1 MSNRWVKAIIDN
13 KEEYITNDSRGIHFL
28 EWEIPSVATV
38 NNDIEYTGRDGAI
51 PGIINFSPFSLS
63 LKFFYQGTDMN
74 DLNLFTQ
81 NLKRII
87 HNRSPYYIIHSEM
100 SCFKYAVNK
109 AELEWEVIN
118 HGDATFTITFNCYK
132 GYAESRYETNKYNN
146 TKEYWQFESGHDLYD
161 IKYKH
166 NTWEFNIFNGSSD
179 YIMPFPND
187 HKLIIKIKV
196 DAPNGFK
203 MVNKTTG
210 DVFQYNKKITKSQQ
224 LIINGVHPTINN
236 ERVGKNTNR
245 EWISLKPGNNDI
257 EIIGENILNPE
268 TEFIFPFIY
277 R

>member
-13 KEEYITNDSRGIHFL
+13 NEEYITNDSKGIHFL

-87 HNRSPYYIIHSEM
+87 HNRSSYYIIHSEM
-100 SCFKYAVNK
+100 PCFKYAVNK

-118 HGDATFTITFNCYK
+118 HGDATFNITFNCYK

-146 TKEYWQFESGHDLYD
+146 TKEYWQFESGHDVYD

-166 NTWEFNIFNGSSD
+166 KTSEFNIFNGSSD
-179 YIMPFPND
+179 YVMPFPND

-196 DAPNGFK
+196 DAPKGFK
-203 MVNKTTG
+203 MINKTTG
-210 DVFQYNKKITKSQQ
+210 DVFEYKTKITKKEQ
-224 LIINGVHPTINN
+224 LIIDGVHPSINN
-236 ERVGKNTNR
+236 KRVGKNTNR
-245 EWISLKPGNNDI
+245 EWISLKPGNNNI
-257 EIIGENILNPE
+257 EIIGENISSPE
-268 TEFIFPFIY
+268 IEFIFPFIY

>member
-13 KEEYITNDSRGIHFL
+13 NEEYMTNDSKGIYFL

-38 NNDIEYTGRDGAI
+38 NNDIEYAGRDGAI

-100 SCFKYAVNK
+100 PCFKYAVNK

-132 GYAESRYETNKYNN
+132 GYAESRYETDRYNN
-146 TKEYWQFESGHDLYD
+146 TKEYWQFESGHDVYD

-166 NTWEFNIFNGSSD
+166 KTSEFNIFNGSSD
-179 YIMPFPND
+179 YVMPFPNVY
-187 HKLIIKIKV
+187 KLIIKIKV
-196 DAPNGFK
+196 DAPKGFK
-203 MVNKTTG
+203 IINNSTG
-210 DVFQYNKKITKSQQ
+210 DMFEYKTKITRKEQ
-224 LIINGVHPTINN
+224 LIIDGVHPSINN

-245 EWISLKPGNNDI
+245 EWISLKPGNNNI
-257 EIIGENILNPE
+257 EIIGENISNPE
-268 TEFIFPFIY
+268 IEFIFPFIY

>member
-1 MSNRWVKAIIDN
+1 MSNRWVKAIIDG
-13 KEEYITNDSRGIHFL
+13 KEKYITNSNSGIHFL
-28 EWEIPSVATV
+28 EWTIPTVSTV
-38 NNDIEYTGRDGAI
+38 NNDVEYAGRDGVI
-51 PGIINFSPFSLS
+51 TGMINFAPFSLS

-100 SCFKYAVNK
+100 PCYKYAVNK

-132 GYAESRYETNKYNN
+132 GYAESRYETDKYSN
-146 TKEYWQFESGHDLYD
+146 TKEYWQFESGHDVYD

-166 NTWEFNIFNGSSD
+166 DSSEFIIFNGSSD
-179 YIMPFPND
+179 NITPFPND
-187 HKLIIKIKV
+187 HRLIIKINV
-196 DAPNGFK
+196 DAPNGFE
-203 MVNKTTG
+203 MRNKTTG
-210 DVFQYNKKITKSQQ
+210 DVFKYNTKISKKQT
-224 LIINGVHPTINN
+224 LIIDGVHPSING

-245 EWISLKPGNNDI
+245 EWISLAMGKNEI
-257 EIIGENILNPE
+257 EIVGRNITNPH

>member
-13 KEEYITNDSRGIHFL
+13 KEEYITNDSKGIHFL

-51 PGIINFSPFSLS
+51 PGIVNFSPFSLS

-81 NLKRII
+81 NIKRII

-100 SCFKYAVNK
+100 PCFKYAVNK

-118 HGDATFTITFNCYK
+118 YGDATFTITFNCYK
-132 GYAESRYETNKYNN
+132 GYAESRYETNKYSN
-146 TKEYWQFESGHDLYD
+146 TKEYWQFESGHDVYD

-166 NTWEFNIFNGSSD
+166 KTSQFNIFNGSSD

-196 DAPNGFK
+196 DAPKGFK
-203 MVNKTTG
+203 MINNNTG
-210 DVFQYNKKITKSQQ
+210 DIFEYNTKITKKEQ
-224 LIINGVHPTINN
+224 LIIDGVHPSINN
-236 ERVGKNTNR
+236 KRVGKNTNR
-245 EWISLKPGNNDI
+245 EFLSLKPGMNNI
-257 EIIGENILNPE
+257 EITGENISDPE
-268 TEFIFPFIY
+268 IEFIFPFIY

>member
-1 MSNRWVKAIIDN
+1 MSNRWVKAIIDG
-13 KEEYITNDSRGIHFL
+13 KEEYITNSNSGIHFL
-28 EWEIPSVATV
+28 EWTIPTVSTV
-38 NNDIEYTGRDGAI
+38 NNDIEYTGRDGVI
-51 PGIINFSPFSLS
+51 TGMINFAPFSLS

-100 SCFKYAVNK
+100 PCYKYAVNK

-132 GYAESRYETNKYNN
+132 GYAESRYETDKYNN
-146 TKEYWQFESGHDLYD
+146 TKEYWQFESGHDVYD

-166 NTWEFNIFNGSSD
+166 DSSEFIIFNGSSD
-179 YIMPFPND
+179 SITPFPND
-187 HKLIIKIKV
+187 HKLIIRINI
-196 DAPNGFK
+196 DAPNGFE
-203 MVNKTTG
+203 MRNKTTG
-210 DVFQYNKKITKSQQ
+210 DVFKYNAKISKKQT
-224 LIINGVHPTINN
+224 LIIDGVHPSING

-245 EWISLKPGNNDI
+245 EWISLAMGKNEI
-257 EIIGENILNPE
+257 EIVGRNVSNPHA
-268 TEFIFPFIY
+268 EFIFPFIY